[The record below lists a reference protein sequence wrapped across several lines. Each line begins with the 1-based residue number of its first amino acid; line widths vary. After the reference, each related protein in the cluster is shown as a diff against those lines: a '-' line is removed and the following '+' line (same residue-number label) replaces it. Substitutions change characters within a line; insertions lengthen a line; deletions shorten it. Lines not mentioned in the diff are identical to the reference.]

1 MSMGWYPSGK
11 LVILSLPRNNP
22 TSLSVS
28 TPPPPTAAA
37 AQPTA
42 SSSKDGKS
50 DCTDAQEQQLLDR
63 FIKWHHKYVLQHEE
77 GAYNIPN
84 AGSIAS
90 SAGVHWT
97 GLGVPS
103 TSTTTATLKPSEIFH
118 AVEQRSIADAATSQS
133 TNNNTQKRKT
143 KSRSRR
149 TEMERSERLHCLL
162 QKLDTAEGS
171 GGGADKGNTTK
182 LKKQKNRGV
191 SHKVRTML
199 LKSHSVGDKR
209 LRMED
214 RFHLEVFCLSDI
226 ERNDEEGEKK
236 RKGANSNC
244 STRSYRYYSRQT
256 TAGRVASSLAPDLG
270 KDMAVEMLVSY
281 PPPTQRPPPPLEDGH
296 SGVRRRYR
304 RLPNTMTLHDAQCA
318 GWIQEFDV
326 VVVRVFRISMGST
339 DTGSGIE
346 EDDDKFGLSKSVLDS
361 DSDDDNEDEMII
373 DDDGVVGDNDARE
386 QGCSHHESSGGINY
400 MAVERDMNDSKQTVD
415 AKEVI
420 QPMHQHHHHDAG
432 LQQRLHTI
440 FQSLNDN
447 SKSKKKPMSK
457 QVRNMLMKSKS
468 VGNIRIRQDDRIYL
482 EVVFFRDDCI
492 DADAASC
499 SSSSY
504 RYFSRETCLH
514 QIIDIVC
521 NSSYADNKVGNEA
534 RPSAETI
541 DFIVPCR
548 RKQQQPA
555 DENGIIVSYQ
565 SLDKSMT
572 LGYAIQNGCIDNF
585 DSVVLRTCI
594 NDNFCT

>member
-1 MSMGWYPSGK
+1 M
-11 LVILSLPRNNP
+11 
-22 TSLSVS
+22 
-28 TPPPPTAAA
+28 
-37 AQPTA
+37 
-42 SSSKDGKS
+42 DEKS
-50 DCTDAQEQQLLDR
+50 DSTDAQEQQLLLD

-77 GAYNIPN
+77 GAYNNPN
-84 AGSIAS
+84 ASSIAS
-90 SAGVHWT
+90 SAGVQWT

-103 TSTTTATLKPSEIFH
+103 TSTTTGTLKPSEIFH
-118 AVEQRSIADAATSQS
+118 AVEQRSIANVTTSQS

-162 QKLDTAEGS
+162 QKLDTTEGS
-171 GGGADKGNTTK
+171 GAGAGKGNTTK

-199 LKSHSVGDKR
+199 LKSQSAGDKR

-214 RFHLEVFCLSDI
+214 RFHLEVICLSDI

-281 PPPTQRPPPPLEDGH
+281 PPPTQRPSPPLEDGH
-296 SGVRRRYR
+296 SGVHRRYR
-304 RLPNTMTLHDAQCA
+304 RLPNIMTLHDAQCA

-326 VVVRVFRISMGST
+326 VVVRVFRISLGST

-400 MAVERDMNDSKQTVD
+400 MAVEKDMNDSKQTVD

-420 QPMHQHHHHDAG
+420 QPMSQYPHHDAA

-447 SKSKKKPMSK
+447 PKSKKKPMSK

-468 VGNIRIRQDDRIYL
+468 VGNVRIKQDDRIYL
-482 EVVFFRDDCI
+482 EVVLFRDDCT
-492 DADAASC
+492 DAAADDDASC

-504 RYFSRETCLH
+504 RYFSKETCLH
-514 QIIDIVC
+514 QIIDTVC
-521 NSSYADNKVGNEA
+521 NSSSADYKVGNDA
-534 RPSAETI
+534 FATAAETI

-548 RKQQQPA
+548 QQQQQQQPT
-555 DENGIIVSYQ
+555 DENEIIVSYQ
-565 SLDKSMT
+565 LLDKSMT

-594 NDNFCT
+594 NSTCINDNFCT